1 MESPD
6 FLYIRDFFGI
16 SLQNISKS
24 STISKLLKNFVIH
37 NIILD
42 YLLFYGER
50 FYIFENLQKISRILR
65 MKFSSKKETFEKSK
79 EKHKFIVFLQVFEV
93 FLFQEVL
100 AFKPENL
107 SWGYMELLVLC
118 LYYTFSQNFQKN
130 VHKPYG
136 NLAKVPRQ

>member
-65 MKFSSKKETFEKSK
+65 MKFSSKKEKFEKSK

-107 SWGYMELLVLC
+107 S
-118 LYYTFSQNFQKN
+118 
-130 VHKPYG
+130 
-136 NLAKVPRQ
+136 